1 MTIKSKQYTSQTMQ
15 KRPFAK
21 EGLKGSGMQY
31 YKILGLL
38 FLGHLYYNSDVVGA
52 RGIELHS
59 VVG

>member
-1 MTIKSKQYTSQTMQ
+1 MQ

-59 VVG
+59 VAG